1 MTGVQFVVDDQGEKQ
16 AVLIDLRSEKNRELW
31 EDIYDAAIAAERADE
46 PRVNLTDAKRS
57 NGCESPEPPPV
68 PSRVFED
75 ADGDG

>member
-57 NGCESPEPPPV
+57 ILGDEP
-68 PSRVFED
+68 
-75 ADGDG
+75 